1 MLITPKDDL
10 LALFFAG
17 MSINSIHFYDD
28 LMASYL
34 LKLMEQNAYVFF
46 FFLKLGFKTLERL
59 PMKGR
64 RDAIEQL
71 NTNCICNLEF
81 LYV

>member
-10 LALFFAG
+10 LALFFVG

-34 LKLMEQNAYVFF
+34 LKLMELNAYV

-71 NTNCICNLEF
+71 NINCICNLEF